1 MGTLIFIF
9 AHSIFKDISDTMITE
24 KSKEDTGVKQKLRKS
39 RLQNGE
45 YEYGKVQI

>member
-1 MGTLIFIF
+1 
-9 AHSIFKDISDTMITE
+9 MITE
-24 KSKEDTGVKQKLRKS
+24 KSKEDTGVKQKSRKS